1 MQRLIKKIF
10 VLATA
15 SLLAVNASAFSL
27 MGPFAS
33 WQTAALGFNLP
44 GDVGGPMNLF
54 EGYRVTVPILNYGY
68 DATFLNF
75 FGSNGVAAIE
85 SAMAIM
91 NAVPA
96 ASAMSASL
104 AEFPVQAVGPANA
117 TAAGLQVFD
126 LRSAA
131 LSTILSQ
138 MGLASP
144 ERWTYTLRDRVVIAN
159 TTNYTVIQRNFDPVS
174 LRLTNVVNGVLYTY
188 TASEPLLPGN
198 YADAVETRVSG
209 NANNRTVASLDDGGG
224 LGPGQFFTSLTRDDY
239 GGLRNLLRFNNVK
252 TETLATG
259 AGSVTLANT
268 TSPFAPF
275 TGTNNAQTNVAIATA
290 RRPGIDKVSFNSI
303 AIDSLLNVGIR
314 LVTNRYV
321 DTFYH
326 PTNAYLT
333 NQTLQ
338 RVISLP
344 DILFTAG
351 DLSIVAAVPVMI
363 SSPTSSR
370 WVNNSALN
378 TVGGGGGILS
388 GPGVIP
394 AATSNATAI
403 VISFTTLG
411 PSRLN
416 TSSAGARFIDERN
429 ATINGVW
436 GFFDTTT
443 IYSVFPDGL
452 TIQDLERQLYG
463 P

>member
-1 MQRLIKKIF
+1 MQRLIKKLL
-10 VLATA
+10 VLGTA
-15 SLLAVNASAFSL
+15 SLLTVNASAFSL

-33 WQTAALGFNLP
+33 WQTAAIGFNLT

-85 SAMAIM
+85 SAMAIL

-131 LSTILSQ
+131 LSTILGQ

-144 ERWTYTLRDRVVIAN
+144 ERWTYALRDRVVILN
-159 TTNYTVIQRNFDPVS
+159 TTNYTVIQRNFDPVT
-174 LRLTNVVNGVLYTY
+174 LRPTNIVNGVLYTY

-209 NANNRTVASLDDGGG
+209 NANNRSVASLDDGGG

-259 AGSVTLANT
+259 AGSVTLADT

-275 TGTNNAQTNVAIATA
+275 QGTNAQTNVAIATA
-290 RRPGIDKVSFNSI
+290 RRPGINKVSFNSI
-303 AIDSLLNVGIR
+303 PIDSLLNVAIR
-314 LVTNRYV
+314 QITNRYV

-333 NQTLQ
+333 NQTLE

-351 DLSIVAAVPVMI
+351 DLLVVAAVPVMI
-363 SSPTSSR
+363 NSPTSAR

-378 TVGGGGGILS
+378 TVGGGSGILS

-403 VISFTTLG
+403 VIEFSTLG

-416 TSSAGARFIDERN
+416 TSAAGARFIDERN
-429 ATINGVW
+429 SIVNGVW

>member
-1 MQRLIKKIF
+1 MQRLFHKFF
-10 VLATA
+10 VMATA

-33 WQTAALGFNLP
+33 WQTAAIGFNLP
-44 GDVGGPMNLF
+44 GDVGGPMNFF

-96 ASAMSASL
+96 ASAMSDSL
-104 AEFPVQAVGPANA
+104 AEFPLQAVGPPNG

-131 LSTILSQ
+131 LSTVLGQ

-144 ERWTYTLRDRVVIAN
+144 ERWTYTMRDRLVIAN
-159 TTNYTVIQRNFDPVS
+159 TTNYTVIQRNFDPIS
-174 LRLTNVVNGVLYTY
+174 LRPTNVVNGVLYTY
-188 TASEPLLPGN
+188 TVTEGLLPGN
-198 YADAVETRVSG
+198 YTDAVETRVSG
-209 NANNRTVASLDDGGG
+209 NANNRTVASLRDRGG
-224 LGPGQFFTSLTRDDY
+224 LRAGQFFTSLTRDDY

-259 AGSVTLANT
+259 SGSVTLANT
-268 TSPFAPF
+268 TSPFAPAQ
-275 TGTNNAQTNVAIATA
+275 GTNAQTNIAIATA

-303 AIDSLLNVGIR
+303 PIDSLLNVAIR
-314 LVTNRYV
+314 QVTNRYV

-326 PTNAYLT
+326 PTNGYLT

-351 DLSIVAAVPVMI
+351 DLLVVAGVPVMI
-363 SSPTSSR
+363 NTPRTSSS

-378 TVGGGGGILS
+378 TVGSGSGILS

-403 VISFTTLG
+403 VIDFSTLG
-411 PSRLN
+411 PSRAN
-416 TSSAGARFIDERN
+416 SNSFGARFIDERN
-429 ATINGVW
+429 STINGVW
-436 GFFDTTT
+436 GFFDATT

-452 TIQDLERQLYG
+452 TIRDLERQLYG

>member
-1 MQRLIKKIF
+1 MQRLFNKFF
-10 VLATA
+10 VMATA
-15 SLLAVNASAFSL
+15 SLLAVNASGFSL

-33 WQTAALGFNLP
+33 WQTAAIGFNLA
-44 GDVGGPMNLF
+44 GDVGGPMNHF

-96 ASAMSASL
+96 ASAMSESL
-104 AEFPVQAVGPANA
+104 AEFPLQAVGPVNA

-131 LSTILSQ
+131 LSTILGQ

-144 ERWTYTLRDRVVIAN
+144 ERWTYALRDRVVILN

-174 LRLTNVVNGVLYTY
+174 LRATNIVNGVLYTY
-188 TASEPLLPGN
+188 TATEPLLPGN

-224 LGPGQFFTSLTRDDY
+224 LGPGRFFTSLTRDDY
-239 GGLRNLLRFNNVK
+239 GGLRNLLRFNKVN

-259 AGSVTLANT
+259 SGSVTLANT
-268 TSPFAPF
+268 TSPFAPAQ
-275 TGTNNAQTNVAIATA
+275 GTNAQTNIAIATA

-303 AIDSLLNVGIR
+303 PIDSLLNVAIR
-314 LVTNRYV
+314 QVTNRYV
-321 DTFYH
+321 DTFIH
-326 PTNAYLT
+326 PTNGYLT
-333 NQTLQ
+333 NQTLE

-351 DLSIVAAVPVMI
+351 DLSVVAGVPLMI
-363 SSPTSSR
+363 SRPTSSR
-370 WVNNSALN
+370 WVNNSTLN
-378 TVGGGGGILS
+378 TVGAGSGILS

-394 AATSNATAI
+394 AASSNATAM
-403 VISFTTLG
+403 VVTFTTLG

-429 ATINGVW
+429 STVNGVW

-452 TIQDLERQLYG
+452 TIRDLERQLYG